1 MERSIDTAL
10 KSVNNE
16 SLGKLNKSAAA
27 VPNKAASLIFEKTPQ
42 PTNQSFDGEYKNIYF
57 Y

>member
-1 MERSIDTAL
+1 MERSIDPAL